1 MQDIFHVLT
10 LSFQQPY
17 LFRDADYSK
26 VKVGFKVLGFMFG
39 RFGLRFL
46 YKFIVRQFLMPQSCI
61 L

>member
-39 RFGLRFL
+39 RFGL
-46 YKFIVRQFLMPQSCI
+46 
-61 L
+61 